1 MNDLIKE
8 WKNKKAD
15 ANKKHTRFVNR
26 LREQRGKQLDQWAES
41 LHDEVFRAIDCMDCA
56 NCCTTIPAMVNPTD
70 AARIANHLK
79 ISGSAFE
86 EQYLTRDDDGDTVF
100 KTSPCVFLQED
111 NACSIYEIRPKACR
125 EYPHT
130 NNLEFSQN
138 IKVHAANSM
147 YCPAVFHILERMK
160 NKFPIG

>member
-1 MNDLIKE
+1 MNNLLQQ
-8 WKNKKAD
+8 WKNKKD
-15 ANKKHTRFVNR
+15 GANKKHTRFVNR
-26 LREQRGKQLDQWAES
+26 LREQRGKHLDQWAES
-41 LHDEVFRAIDCMDCA
+41 LHDEVFRSIDCMDCA

-70 AARIANHLK
+70 ATRIAKHLK
-79 ISGSAFE
+79 ISESAFE
-86 EQYLTRDDDGDTVF
+86 EKYLTRDDDGDTVF

-138 IKVHAANSM
+138 INVHAANSM
-147 YCPAVFHILERMK
+147 YCPAVFHILERMMK
-160 NKFPIG
+160 NFPIG